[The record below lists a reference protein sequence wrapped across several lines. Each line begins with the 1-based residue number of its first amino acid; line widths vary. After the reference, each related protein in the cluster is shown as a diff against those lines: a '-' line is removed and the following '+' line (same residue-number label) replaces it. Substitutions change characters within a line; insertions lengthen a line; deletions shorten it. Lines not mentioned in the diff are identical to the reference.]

1 MARISHALVGCH
13 RPAELVIEGGATAF
27 AILNRLGWN
36 SFTIT
41 EEIAPGVI
49 RMQADNGTHVTMKPG
64 SLPRGATYSDNN
76 SDDVYWDVKY
86 TSSFDILTFKNV
98 TFISSLHGPV
108 CDNFSGHHRESRNG

>member
-64 SLPRGATYSDNN
+64 SYPWGNLFRQ
-76 SDDVYWDVKY
+76 
-86 TSSFDILTFKNV
+86 
-98 TFISSLHGPV
+98 
-108 CDNFSGHHRESRNG
+108 